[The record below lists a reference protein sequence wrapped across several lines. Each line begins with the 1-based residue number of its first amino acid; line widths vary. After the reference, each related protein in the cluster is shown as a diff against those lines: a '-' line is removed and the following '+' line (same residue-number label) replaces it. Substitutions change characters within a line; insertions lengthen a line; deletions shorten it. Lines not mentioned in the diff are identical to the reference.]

1 MNSDD
6 INLMNKE
13 QMASVLSKY
22 NQMSSILTLLTRETP
37 QSTEADFGQFHD
49 VDDEDIVNQKK
60 DMNTGS
66 NVNDD
71 DGNDDDDMLDLD
83 DDMLDVDTNA
93 NADEDHH
100 DVEFEFESEVQV
112 ENSLTDVLKASI
124 EGFGMDATKV
134 ILLNA
139 CKIAGIDL
147 YRTKDRE
154 SSSKIQELKVAE
166 IRQKV
171 TGFTHATL
179 DSTIVLKAMM
189 DTRANLL
196 DNIQAVNIRIV
207 GSEAARE
214 IAQVRVFGYL
224 YHMHINFEAARQQSD
239 YFKGFLMELRTVV
252 GLKSSPT
259 VS

>member
-1 MNSDD
+1 MSSDD

-71 DGNDDDDMLDLD
+71 GGNDDDDMLDLD

-93 NADEDHH
+93 N

-124 EGFGMDATKV
+124 EGF
-134 ILLNA
+134 
-139 CKIAGIDL
+139 AGIDL

-239 YFKGFLMELRTVV
+239 YFKGFLMELRTMV
-252 GLKSSPT
+252 GLKSSPA